1 MLLLFYQYQYRC
13 DLSDCLEI
21 LSNRFNMKSILI
33 EGGAGIIQSI
43 LEQELAQ
50 QLVLYIRPCFF
61 GGYRSMNQ
69 QLLYPVGLSD
79 INIASVDGD
88 VVMYGKFENYLKYV
102 SSQPQERQEKNI
114 NNDNDS
120 DDNNIDSDDNNS
132 YDSNNIKTIDGD
144 KNSNNTV
151 LNNMNTIN
159 VADSDVNQNSTGVGA
174 NLNHYNKRRLVK
186 FINVLN

>member
-1 MLLLFYQYQYRC
+1 
-13 DLSDCLEI
+13 
-21 LSNRFNMKSILI
+21 MKSVLI
-33 EGGAGIIQSI
+33 EGGAGIIQSV
-43 LEQELAQ
+43 LEHELAQ

-88 VVMYGKFENYLKYV
+88 VVLYGKFESFLKYT
-102 SSQPQERQEKNI
+102 SLQQQPQDKHQQHKII
-114 NNDNDS
+114 NSNDHRDS
-120 DDNNIDSDDNNS
+120 DIYSD
-132 YDSNNIKTIDGD
+132 DSNNTKSIDSD

-151 LNNMNTIN
+151 LININTTNVVDIN
-159 VADSDVNQNSTGVGA
+159 VNGNSTAIGA

>member
-1 MLLLFYQYQYRC
+1 
-13 DLSDCLEI
+13 
-21 LSNRFNMKSILI
+21 MKSVLI
-33 EGGAGIIQSI
+33 EGGAGIIQSV
-43 LEQELAQ
+43 LEHELAQ

-88 VVMYGKFENYLKYV
+88 VVLYGKFENFLKYT
-102 SSQPQERQEKNI
+102 SLQQQQPQEKHQQHKIMNSI
-114 NNDNDS
+114 NHCDNDDSDIYS
-120 DDNNIDSDDNNS
+120 DDSYNTKSIGGDN
-132 YDSNNIKTIDGD
+132 
-144 KNSNNTV
+144 NSNNTV
-151 LNNMNTIN
+151 LI
-159 VADSDVNQNSTGVGA
+159 DVNTTNNNVNGNSTAIGA

>member
-1 MLLLFYQYQYRC
+1 
-13 DLSDCLEI
+13 
-21 LSNRFNMKSILI
+21 MKSILI

-69 QLLYPVGLSD
+69 QLLHPIGLSD

-88 VVMYGKFENYLKYV
+88 VVMYGKFENYLKYP
-102 SSQPQERQEKNI
+102 SFQQQQQEEEEEEKQNEQDKNI
-114 NNDNDS
+114 NSNSNNDT
-120 DDNNIDSDDNNS
+120 DDNIIYSDVNNN
-132 YDSNNIKTIDGD
+132 YHSNNTKSIDGD
-144 KNSNNTV
+144 NYSNNTV
-151 LNNMNTIN
+151 FNNMNTTN
-159 VADSDVNQNSTGVGA
+159 VTDNNDVDGNSTAISSGA
-174 NLNHYNKRRLVK
+174 NLNHYSKRRLVK

>member
-1 MLLLFYQYQYRC
+1 
-13 DLSDCLEI
+13 
-21 LSNRFNMKSILI
+21 MKSVLI

-43 LEQELAQ
+43 LEHELAQ

-88 VVMYGKFENYLKYV
+88 VVLYGKFEKKLKYT
-102 SSQPQERQEKNI
+102 SLQQQQQPQDKHQQHKIINSNDHCDNI
-114 NNDNDS
+114 INSINDCDND
-120 DDNNIDSDDNNS
+120 DSDIYS
-132 YDSNNIKTIDGD
+132 YDSNNTKSIDGD
-144 KNSNNTV
+144 NNSNNTV
-151 LNNMNTIN
+151 LININTTNVVDIN
-159 VADSDVNQNSTGVGA
+159 VNGNSTAIGA
-174 NLNHYNKRRLVK
+174 NLNHYNRRRLVK